1 MIVMSKKKW
10 PAVVVSDLDGTLLN
24 SEDYSFEEALPAI
37 DRLNE
42 RGIPVVLVSSK
53 TRAEMEVLR
62 EALGIEQPFI
72 VENGGAAYIPEG
84 YFEHGR
90 DVIEW
95 GVPYSDLVSR
105 LHEVRKETTTRFKG
119 YADVGVEEIVR
130 LTGLGRAE
138 AERSKKREFDE
149 PFWFEEDD
157 EKARRYVLEQ
167 LEAFGL
173 TVTRGGRF
181 FHVMGNCDK
190 GRAVREILSMYRDEV
205 GLCPAAGLGDA
216 RNDLPFLLIVERP
229 YIVAGPDGRHEPELV
244 RAVPGATRVSPAPQG
259 WAEAITD
266 FLSWFDESPVS
277 GT

>member
-1 MIVMSKKKW
+1 
-10 PAVVVSDLDGTLLN
+10 
-24 SEDYSFEEALPAI
+24 
-37 DRLNE
+37 
-42 RGIPVVLVSSK
+42 
-53 TRAEMEVLR
+53 MEVLR
-62 EALGIEQPFI
+62 ETLGLEHPFI
-72 VENGGAAYIPEG
+72 VENGGAAYVPEG
-84 YFEHGR
+84 YFEHSH

-95 GVPYSDLVSR
+95 GVPYPDLIAR
-105 LHEVRKETTTRFKG
+105 LHEVRTETGTRFKG

-130 LTGLGRAE
+130 LTGLGRAA

-157 EKARRYVLEQ
+157 ERARRSVLEQ

-190 GRAVREILSMYRDEV
+190 GRAVREILNLYRDEAEP
-205 GLCPAAGLGDA
+205 CPAAGLGDA
-216 RNDLPFLLIVERP
+216 RNDLPFLLIVERS
-229 YIVAGPDGRHEPELV
+229 YIVAGPEGRHDPELV
-244 RAVPGATRVSPAPQG
+244 HAVPGATRVSSAPQG

-266 FLSWFDESPVS
+266 FLSWFDESQVL